1 MKRLGVFYFLKIN
14 KAPLSPLQ
22 ILSLLLKSVISFH
35 SFCSLLISFLA
46 KNIYER
52 PYAIFYPE
60 YVDLM
65 TKSYWLKKISIP
77 NTDLFLEYIRTVLP
91 WIKSVGGVIVKRDL
105 IQKSNSNEWDGG
117 QLGLVIEFESKFAAK
132 KAFYS
137 EVFQKYLY
145 SRGLMELVT
154 ISTL

>member
-1 MKRLGVFYFLKIN
+1 MTVEY
-14 KAPLSPLQ
+14 KAKDKYPP
-22 ILSLLLKSVISFH
+22 
-35 SFCSLLISFLA
+35 
-46 KNIYER
+46 

-77 NTDLFLEYIRTVLP
+77 NADLFLEYIRTVLP

-105 IQKSNSNEWDGG
+105 IQESTSNEWDGG
-117 QLGLVIEFESKFAAK
+117 QLGLVIQFESKFAAK

-137 EVFQKYLY
+137 EVFQKYLQ
-145 SRGLMELVT
+145 SRDLMELVT